1 MRFDFVFKQNFPY
14 KSLIQNCNQAKRNR
28 ICIFL
33 YISQFARPINKM
45 YIYIYI
51 YIQETKFE
59 YITMKIK
66 NKTGNIVQSSY
77 LAASVNIIITK
88 QKGNYV

>member
-1 MRFDFVFKQNFPY
+1 
-14 KSLIQNCNQAKRNR
+14 
-28 ICIFL
+28 
-33 YISQFARPINKM
+33 M

-88 QKGNYV
+88 QKGNYVWITHLGIYCEEDCI